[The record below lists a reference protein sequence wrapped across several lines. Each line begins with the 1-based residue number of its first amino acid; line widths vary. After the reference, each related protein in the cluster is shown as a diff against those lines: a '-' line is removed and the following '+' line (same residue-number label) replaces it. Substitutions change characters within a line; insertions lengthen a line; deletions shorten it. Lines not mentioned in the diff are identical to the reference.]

1 MKILLANGKIVRDE
15 IERLDLLIEDGVIKD
30 LKPKINAVDAE
41 IIDCTGMT
49 IAPGF
54 IDLHMHLR
62 EPGYEKKE
70 TIKTGTMAAARGGYT
85 TICPMPNTN
94 PVCDSPERLEE
105 FLKRV
110 EKDACVHVL
119 PYASI
124 TTSLSDHGD
133 LVDMEAL
140 IDRVAGFSNDG
151 VGIQGADLMYRAMQK
166 ASLLEALIAAHCED
180 EKMLFG
186 GIVHRG
192 IKSKTNNWM
201 AMTSLPETLQIAR
214 DVLIAE
220 ETDSR
225 YHVCHISTK
234 EGVRIVREAKERG
247 QKVTCEV
254 TPHHLLL
261 ENKDVENS
269 DFKMN
274 PPLRGLDDK
283 YALIQALIEGTI
295 DCVATDHA
303 PHSPDEKALGME
315 KAPFGVVGLET
326 AFPLIYTNL
335 VRTRMATLQQAIAW
349 FSLNPAK
356 ILNLDEGRIV
366 IGRKADLTVLDLNRR
381 KTIDKNQFL
390 SKGRNTPF
398 DGWECY
404 GWPVLTLVEGKVA
417 FCDESFNNCK

>member
-1 MKILLANGKIVRDE
+1 
-15 IERLDLLIEDGVIKD
+15 
-30 LKPKINAVDAE
+30 
-41 IIDCTGMT
+41 
-49 IAPGF
+49 
-54 IDLHMHLR
+54 
-62 EPGYEKKE
+62 
-70 TIKTGTMAAARGGYT
+70 
-85 TICPMPNTN
+85 
-94 PVCDSPERLEE
+94 
-105 FLKRV
+105 
-110 EKDACVHVL
+110 
-119 PYASI
+119 
-124 TTSLSDHGD
+124 
-133 LVDMEAL
+133 
-140 IDRVAGFSNDG
+140 
-151 VGIQGADLMYRAMQK
+151 
-166 ASLLEALIAAHCED
+166 
-180 EKMLFG
+180 
-186 GIVHRG
+186 
-192 IKSKTNNWM
+192 M

-366 IGRKADLTVLDLNRR
+366 VGRKADLTLGFKPK

-390 SKGRNTPF
+390 SKGANPF
-398 DGWECY
+398 DGWEVP
-404 GWPVLTLVEGKVA
+404 GWPVLTLVEGKV
-417 FCDESFNNCK
+417 F